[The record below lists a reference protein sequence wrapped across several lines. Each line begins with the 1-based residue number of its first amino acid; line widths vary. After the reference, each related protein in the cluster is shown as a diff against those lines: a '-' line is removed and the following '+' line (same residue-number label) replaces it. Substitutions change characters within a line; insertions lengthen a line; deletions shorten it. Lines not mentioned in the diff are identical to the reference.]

1 MNSMKMFTFWFLK
14 QVLLLTWNNF
24 VKLHKV
30 VVNKTSLFDVITIS
44 MRNPSYNYEICKTI
58 SDINA
63 QTSTITSYEEFVLPD
78 SSACIFNK
86 VKQYFRGSFSNIST
100 IQFCHFYLQTNVLL
114 PTQYKIIIKT
124 WFYLEFS
131 VNRRNM
137 GMQTTIWP
145 NTLIVNSRIFFYFTM
160 QVQHN

>member
-44 MRNPSYNYEICKTI
+44 MRSPSYNYEICKTI
-58 SDINA
+58 SGINA

-78 SSACIFNK
+78 SSAFIFNK

-100 IQFCHFYLQTNVLL
+100 IQFCHFL
-114 PTQYKIIIKT
+114 PID
-124 WFYLEFS
+124 
-131 VNRRNM
+131 
-137 GMQTTIWP
+137 
-145 NTLIVNSRIFFYFTM
+145 
-160 QVQHN
+160 